1 VQALRTEHQSLI
13 ELIASGRLKFLD
25 ECGVH
30 IAMTRLYGRALR
42 GQRVVDKVPDCR
54 GENLSILAAI
64 GLEGCAAALAV
75 DGAVDG
81 IVFDL
86 FVMDLLVPTLK
97 PGDIVVWDNLN
108 GHKSVAAR
116 EAIEAAGAE
125 VLFLP
130 PYSPDL
136 NPIEKMWSKVKAIL
150 RAEGARTRE
159 ALHTALRKALACV
172 TAKDIRAW
180 FAHCGYDVRW
190 A

>member
-1 VQALRTEHQSLI
+1 LRAEHQDII
-13 ELIASGRLKFLD
+13 EVIVSRRLKFVD

-30 IAMTRLYGRALR
+30 IAMTRLYGRAPR
-42 GQRVVDKVPDCR
+42 GERVVDRVPDCR
-54 GENLSILAAI
+54 GENLSMLAAI
-64 GLEGCAAALAV
+64 DLEGCSAALAV

-86 FVMDLLVPTLK
+86 FVNTVLVPTLK

-108 GHKSVAAR
+108 VHKSAVAR

-159 ALHTALRKALACV
+159 ALHSALRKALTAV
-172 TAKDIRAW
+172 TSNDARAW
-180 FAHCGYDVRW
+180 FAHCGYDVRC

>member
-1 VQALRTEHQSLI
+1 MRAEYQQII
-13 ELIASGRLKFLD
+13 ELLVSGRYKFVD

-30 IAMTRLYGRALR
+30 IAMTRLYGRAPR
-42 GQRVVDKVPDCR
+42 GERVVDAVPDCR
-54 GENLSILAAI
+54 GENLSILASI
-64 GLEGCAAALAV
+64 DLLGRTAALAV

-81 IVFDL
+81 IIFDL
-86 FVMDLLVPTLK
+86 FVCDVLAPTLK
-97 PGDIVVWDNLN
+97 PGDVVVWDNLN
-108 GHKSVAAR
+108 VHKSAVAR

-150 RAEGARTRE
+150 RAAGARTRE
-159 ALHTALRKALACV
+159 ALHTALTDALAAV
-172 TAKDIRAW
+172 TAKDARAW
-180 FAHCGYDVRW
+180 FAHCGYDVRC